1 MTTTTDLTYNTP
13 ISKVVTLTSE
23 QAVCTTSTT
32 STTSMTSDIESFGKL
47 DDFNW

>member
-23 QAVCTTSTT
+23 QAVCTTS
-32 STTSMTSDIESFGKL
+32 MTSDIESFGKL

>member
-1 MTTTTDLTYNTP
+1 MTTITDLTYNTP

-32 STTSMTSDIESFGKL
+32 SMTSDIESFGKL